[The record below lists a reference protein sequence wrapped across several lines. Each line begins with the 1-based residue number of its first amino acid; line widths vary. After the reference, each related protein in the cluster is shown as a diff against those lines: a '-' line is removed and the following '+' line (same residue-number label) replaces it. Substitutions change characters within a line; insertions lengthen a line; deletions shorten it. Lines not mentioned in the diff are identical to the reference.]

1 MKKFE
6 SLEHGEGDSDV
17 LAILEGSRDDRR
29 KWEMGILHGA
39 RD

>member
-6 SLEHGEGDSDV
+6 SLEHREGDSDV
-17 LAILEGSRDDRR
+17 LAILQGSRDDRR